1 MADNIF
7 DKEQAE
13 TASYENEVATSRD
26 DRGKLDLTRQ
36 IGELQCEN
44 AGLVNKYNK
53 EHKLRQEA
61 EGEMTILKTIS
72 VHSSPEMKVAK
83 EKIQELKKEIEEL
96 KYDNHQLSK
105 QIEDQVDR
113 ARKAG
118 L

>member
-1 MADNIF
+1 M
-7 DKEQAE
+7 K
-13 TASYENEVATSRD
+13 D
-26 DRGKLDLTRQ
+26 DRGELDLTRQ

-61 EGEMTILKTIS
+61 EGELTIVKGITILNAPERRDAQKRIKELDNSLSIALDIKDRQQEYIS
-72 VHSSPEMKVAK
+72 SLQIKVAELEK
-83 EKIQELKKEIEEL
+83 ENNNLVGEK
-96 KYDNHQLSK
+96 
-105 QIEDQVDR
+105 VDR

>member
-1 MADNIF
+1 M
-7 DKEQAE
+7 K
-13 TASYENEVATSRD
+13 D
-26 DRGKLDLTRQ
+26 DRGELDLTRQ

-61 EGEMTILKTIS
+61 EGELTIVKGITILNA
-72 VHSSPEMKVAK
+72 PEMRDAQKRIKELDNSLSIALDIKDRQQEYISSLQIKVTELEK
-83 EKIQELKKEIEEL
+83 ENNKLAGEK
-96 KYDNHQLSK
+96 
-105 QIEDQVDR
+105 VDR